1 MANRTETIELCPD
14 VKTVKDALAREIVS
28 KYMREK
34 WEDLKSRNLITETD
48 QGKSKI
54 YTFQPNA
61 SITLKEVF
69 SLLQY
74 FLLLFPKDK
83 NIIYR
88 IIEFPGDGKTFKL
101 KFEWRRRDL
110 LKHVYKDPNDPDN
123 YLETNL
129 TEEIGNVVDQL
140 RSERPTESS
149 SYPKLPEPLKKAL
162 EITLPYIYSA
172 KLNSDPVFE
181 AELIKQDKRREVTD
195 EMKEEAFREAIE
207 VMASISILATDLTAL
222 NPPSWIQNVYESYL
236 KTGREELDAKLEEK
250 IKNSRET
257 KLMFELTASMLK
269 TSEEVKESWKVLQ
282 NKDTYPGSEQ
292 KIIEQ
297 RMSEVNPDKVEE
309 VIIRQ
314 TDFLELVK
322 VFKML
327 QSFNDLFPNNRES
340 ERIRFIIPIGG
351 QDRTIYLSRA
361 PRGENQ
367 ILVETRNRNWPDAT
381 EQIVDDYYAPSY
393 DIMVN
398 KVLKNFPNHQ
408 NLAKAVLTALDS
420 KLDAQPNFQEDLK
433 VTKLNAD
440 DSLRVVETA
449 DTIRN
454 IVELMVITMVAEAA
468 QPSDQVKTKFI
479 KHIAKTIQ
487 RQDKNRFPTKNEM
500 PELHKI
506 LNEKVLLSGRSPVM
520 DQLARKIF
528 LEISRT
534 GIQIHE
540 AFTDAKYPAR
550 QATRYDEEG
559 KKRLNRAKGGAQL
572 AREYLYLEGDQLIP
586 SYLISQLADT
596 DYDRETVVKRA
607 IQHCMS
613 SKTSMKRAACSL
625 EELND
630 KIIVNEKYMYTH
642 IDKLYFYS
650 DCK

>member
-14 VKTVKDALAREIVS
+14 VKSVIDALATEIVGEKVREIW
-28 KYMREK
+28 K
-34 WEDLKSRNLITETD
+34 DLKSRNPPVITETD
-48 QGKSKI
+48 RGKSKI
-54 YTFQPNA
+54 YTFRPDA
-61 SITLKEVF
+61 SMTVKEVF
-69 SLLQY
+69 SLLQC
-74 FLLLFPKDK
+74 FPLLFPKNKKEDK
-83 NIIYR
+83 NVIYR
-88 IIEFPGDGKTFKL
+88 IIEIPVDGKTFSLKIERREGEYKL
-101 KFEWRRRDL
+101 KS
-110 LKHVYKDPNDPDN
+110 VYKDK
-123 YLETNL
+123 YLETDL
-129 TEEIGNVVDQL
+129 KADIGNVVDQL
-140 RSERPTESS
+140 RSA
-149 SYPKLPEPLKKAL
+149 KLHEALKKAL
-162 EITLPYIYSA
+162 ENTLPNIYSA

-207 VMASISILATDLTAL
+207 VMTSISILGTDLTAL
-222 NPPSWIQNVYESYL
+222 NPPSWIQNVYQSYL
-236 KTGREELDAKLEEK
+236 KTGREELDAKLEEE
-250 IKNSRET
+250 IKNSGET

-269 TSEEVKESWKVLQ
+269 TSEEVREEWKVFQ
-282 NKDTYPGSEQ
+282 NTDTYPGSEQ

-297 RMSEVNPDKVEE
+297 RMSEVNPDKAEE

-314 TDFLELVK
+314 TDLLELVK

-381 EQIVDDYYAPSY
+381 EQIVDDYYAPSC

-398 KVLKNFPNHQ
+398 KVLKKFPNHQ
-408 NLAKAVLTALDS
+408 NLAKAVLIALDS

-572 AREYLYLEGDQLIP
+572 ARKYLYLEGDQLIP
-586 SYLISQLADT
+586 SYLTIFQLVDT

-630 KIIVNEKYMYTH
+630 KIIVNEKYMHTYM
-642 IDKLYFYS
+642 DKLYLY
-650 DCK
+650 

>member
-1 MANRTETIELCPD
+1 MANRIELYY
-14 VKTVKDALAREIVS
+14 VKSVKDALAREIVGENV
-28 KYMREK
+28 REK
-34 WEDLKSRNLITETD
+34 WEDLKSRNPPVITETD
-48 QGKSKI
+48 GGKSKK
-54 YTFQPNA
+54 YTVQPDA

-74 FLLLFPKDK
+74 FLLLFPKDE

-88 IIEFPGDGKTFKL
+88 IIEFPVDGKTFGAL
-101 KFEWRRRDL
+101 KFERRRGRYL
-110 LKHVYKDPNDPDN
+110 LKHVYKDPDN
-123 YLETNL
+123 PGKYLETNL
-129 TEEIGNVVDQL
+129 TAEIGNVVDQL
-140 RSERPTESS
+140 RRERLTESS
-149 SYPKLPEPLKKAL
+149 SYPKLHEALKKAL
-162 EITLPYIYSA
+162 ENTLPYIYSA

-181 AELIKQDKRREVTD
+181 DELIKRDKRREITD
-195 EMKEEAFREAIE
+195 DMKEEAFRAAIE

-222 NPPSWIQNVYESYL
+222 NPPSWIQNVYESYF
-236 KTGREELDAKLEEK
+236 KKGREELDAKLEEE

-257 KLMFELTASMLK
+257 KLMFELIASMLK
-269 TSEEVKESWKVLQ
+269 TSEEVKELWKKLE
-282 NKDTYPGSEQ
+282 NTDTYPGSEQ

-314 TDFLELVK
+314 TDLLELVI

-340 ERIRFIIPIGG
+340 QRIRFIIPIGG
-351 QDRTIYLSRA
+351 LDRTIYLSRA

-393 DIMVN
+393 GIMVN
-398 KVLKNFPNHQ
+398 KVLKKFPNHQ
-408 NLAKAVLTALDS
+408 NLAKAVLIALDS

-433 VTKLNAD
+433 VTNAD

-454 IVELMVITMVAEAA
+454 TVELMVITMTAEAA

-487 RQDKNRFPTKNEM
+487 DKNRFPTKNEM
-500 PELHKI
+500 PKLHKG
-506 LNEKVLLSGRSPVM
+506 LKEQRKVLLSGRSPVM
-520 DQLARKIF
+520 DQVARKIF
-528 LEISRT
+528 LEIYRT

-540 AFTDAKYPAR
+540 AFTVAKYPAR
-550 QATRYDEEG
+550 RT
-559 KKRLNRAKGGAQL
+559 KGGAKL
-572 AREYLYLEGDQLIP
+572 AREYSYSEGDQLIP
-586 SYLISQLADT
+586 SYLIPQLADT

-607 IQHCMS
+607 I
-613 SKTSMKRAACSL
+613 
-625 EELND
+625 
-630 KIIVNEKYMYTH
+630 
-642 IDKLYFYS
+642 
-650 DCK
+650 

>member
-1 MANRTETIELCPD
+1 MANRIELYSA
-14 VKTVKDALAREIVS
+14 KTVKDALAREIVG

-34 WEDLKSRNLITETD
+34 WEDLKTRNLITETD

-88 IIEFPGDGKTFKL
+88 IIEFPVDGKTFKL
-101 KFEWRRRDL
+101 KFERRRRRDL

-172 KLNSDPVFE
+172 KLNSDPVLE
-181 AELIKQDKRREVTD
+181 DELIKLDKRREITD
-195 EMKEEAFREAIE
+195 EMKEKAFREAIE
-207 VMASISILATDLTAL
+207 VMASISILKTDLTAL
-222 NPPSWIQNVYESYL
+222 NPPSWVQNVYVSYL
-236 KTGREELDAKLEEK
+236 TTGREELDAKLKEE
-250 IKNSRET
+250 IKRSRET

-269 TSEEVKESWKVLQ
+269 RSEEVKKKWKVFQ

-297 RMSEVNPDKVEE
+297 RMSVVNPDKVEE

-314 TDFLELVK
+314 TDLLKLDE

-327 QSFNDLFPNNRES
+327 QSFNDLFPDNRES
-340 ERIRFIIPIGG
+340 VRIRFIIPIGG

-361 PRGENQ
+361 PRGKNQ

-398 KVLKNFPNHQ
+398 KVLKKFPNPQ
-408 NLAKAVLTALDS
+408 NLAKYILIALDS

-433 VTKLNAD
+433 ITNAD

-454 IVELMVITMVAEAA
+454 AVELMVITMVAEAA

-479 KHIAKTIQ
+479 NRIAKTI
-487 RQDKNRFPTKNEM
+487 QDKNRFPTKNEM
-500 PELHKI
+500 PQLHKV
-506 LNEKVLLSGRSPVM
+506 LNEKEKVPLSGRSPVM
-520 DQLARKIF
+520 DEVARKKF
-528 LEISRT
+528 LEMYRT
-534 GIQIHE
+534 GIKIHE
-540 AFTDAKYPAR
+540 AFTVAKYPAR
-550 QATRYDEEG
+550 QARGYDEEG
-559 KKRLNRAKGGAQL
+559 KKGLISRKGGAQL

-586 SYLISQLADT
+586 SYLISQLVDQIMP
-596 DYDRETVVKRA
+596 KN
-607 IQHCMS
+607 C
-613 SKTSMKRAACSL
+613 C
-625 EELND
+625 
-630 KIIVNEKYMYTH
+630 
-642 IDKLYFYS
+642 
-650 DCK
+650 

>member
-14 VKTVKDALAREIVS
+14 VKSVIDALAREIVGE
-28 KYMREK
+28 KVREIWK
-34 WEDLKSRNLITETD
+34 DLKSRNPPVITETD
-48 QGKSKI
+48 RGKSKI
-54 YTFQPNA
+54 YTFRPDA
-61 SITLKEVF
+61 SMTVKEVF
-69 SLLQY
+69 SLLQC
-74 FLLLFPKDK
+74 FPLLFPKNKKEDK
-83 NIIYR
+83 NVIYR
-88 IIEFPGDGKTFKL
+88 IIEIPVDGKTFSLKIERREGEYKL
-101 KFEWRRRDL
+101 KS
-110 LKHVYKDPNDPDN
+110 VYKDK
-123 YLETNL
+123 YLETDL
-129 TEEIGNVVDQL
+129 KADIGNVVDQL
-140 RSERPTESS
+140 GSA
-149 SYPKLPEPLKKAL
+149 KLHEALKKAL
-162 EITLPYIYSA
+162 ENTLPNIYSA

-207 VMASISILATDLTAL
+207 VMTSISILGTDLTAL
-222 NPPSWIQNVYESYL
+222 NPPSWIQNVYQSYL
-236 KTGREELDAKLEEK
+236 KTGREELDAKLEEE
-250 IKNSRET
+250 IKNSGET

-269 TSEEVKESWKVLQ
+269 TSEEVREEWKVFQ
-282 NKDTYPGSEQ
+282 NTDTYPGSEQ

-297 RMSEVNPDKVEE
+297 RMSEVNPDKAEE

-314 TDFLELVK
+314 TDLLELVK

-398 KVLKNFPNHQ
+398 KVLKKFPNHQ
-408 NLAKAVLTALDS
+408 NLAKAVLIALDS

-479 KHIAKTIQ
+479 KHIAKAIQ

-534 GIQIHE
+534 VIQIHE

-630 KIIVNEKYMYTH
+630 KIIVNEKYMHTYM
-642 IDKLYFYS
+642 DKLYLY
-650 DCK
+650 